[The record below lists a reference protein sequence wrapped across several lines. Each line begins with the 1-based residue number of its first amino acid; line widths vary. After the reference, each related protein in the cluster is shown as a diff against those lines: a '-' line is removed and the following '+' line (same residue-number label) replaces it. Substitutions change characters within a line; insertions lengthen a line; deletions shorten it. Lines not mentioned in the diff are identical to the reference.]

1 MQVGSGKSSLLSAL
15 LGEMIARGGCEV
27 TVSGAVPPPACLPSV
42 PKRTSDPSPGP
53 FGTSAWCTTCQQS
66 AKVTGLRG
74 LGFRNGAW
82 AAGTVGY
89 TSQDP
94 WIVNSTLRDNIT
106 MGAPFEQGR
115 YDRTLAACAL
125 GQDIA
130 GLAGGDAAEIGEKG
144 INLSGG
150 QRARVSLAR
159 ACYAGAHITA
169 PHWLTVST
177 CLTNRKLLQV

>member
-1 MQVGSGKSSLLSAL
+1 MCVQLASSPQ
-15 LGEMIARGGCEV
+15 E
-27 TVSGAVPPPACLPSV
+27 
-42 PKRTSDPSPGP
+42 
-53 FGTSAWCTTCQQS
+53 W
-66 AKVTGLRG
+66 
-74 LGFRNGAW
+74 GAW

-106 MGAPFEQGR
+106 MGTPFDQEH

-159 ACYAGAHITA
+159 ACYAGLPINA
-169 PHWLTVST
+169 PH
-177 CLTNRKLLQV
+177 